1 MKIRWCGHA
10 TFLLEGNG
18 TRIVTDPYT
27 PEVAGYE
34 PIDEPVD
41 IVIMSS
47 ATDRFHSCSGYGDGR
62 SGCD

>member
-27 PEVAGYE
+27 PEVAGYD
-34 PIDEPVD
+34 PIDRTGGYCDYEFSDRPV
-41 IVIMSS
+41 SQL
-47 ATDRFHSCSGYGDGR
+47 CGYGG
-62 SGCD
+62 G